1 MVISITNDGHMTG
14 IDSLDSMPGCS
25 VSAIVEEIGN
35 ADSEPGCSLSD
46 IVGEID
52 SEDSEPGCSLS
63 AIVGEIDSEDSETE
77 FVGIDNENLEP
88 SEIIGNNSNF
98 QGNSDIKGKCE
109 DIKSWAVRN
118 KISQTALEDLLHT
131 LNRVGVEDLPLSA
144 KTLFNTSIQKFFFQ
158 ALAKLSLLQKVLRGL
173 YRLVV
178 SYFDSFLVQYKAL
191 KAKI

>member
-1 MVISITNDGHMTG
+1 
-14 IDSLDSMPGCS
+14 MPGCS

-88 SEIIGNNSNF
+88 SEIIGNNYNF

-109 DIKSWAVRN
+109 EIKLWAVRN

-144 KTLFNTSIQKFFFQ
+144 KTLFNTIRENIPISTIENGEFLYLGIQKFF
-158 ALAKLSLLQKVLRGL
+158 LSGSFEYLYGKDEVLIDVR
-173 YRLVV
+173 R
-178 SYFDSFLVQYKAL
+178 
-191 KAKI
+191 